1 MSDSDS
7 ESELIGRKHQEL
19 QALAY
24 FTKKK
29 LDFEYDTSDIPEFE
43 SVIRSRPDFLFR
55 GEINVIVEIDE
66 NAHAGYS
73 PDDEVSRMKTI
84 WKAFDKNVVF
94 IRLAVDRSKELS
106 GRILKDVYHMILEYQ
121 SLTDTRSRLV
131 VHYVNYPSKELKKY
145 RRYNG
150 NINIVNFENVEDF
163 EEEDEDDT
171 PSTVT
176 TVTTTTTVDKTQFT
190 CDRCGYEATQKCNL
204 RTHIINSCVFT
215 KKIAMPNALKPSS
228 NTCARCGFNA
238 ARSRNLRLHLS
249 RKKVC
254 VPKDSKSAIP
264 REDLIKQIDDSKKN
278 KTFICSYCSKLYTTD
293 KTLTAH
299 KKICPLANKIVPL
312 TQEQFDNLVARTV
325 HFT

>member
-7 ESELIGRKHQEL
+7 ESELVGRKHQEL

-131 VHYVNYPSKELKKY
+131 VHYVNYPYKELKKY

-150 NINIVNFENVEDF
+150 NINIVNFEDD
-163 EEEDEDDT
+163 EDEDDIDDDNEDEDEDDEVPVT
-171 PSTVT
+171 T
-176 TVTTTTTVDKTQFT
+176 TVTTITTTTTTTTTIDTNQFK
-190 CDRCGYEATQKCNL
+190 CYRCGYKANCSRDL
-204 RTHIINSCVFT
+204 RSHLNRKYVC
-215 KKIAMPNALKPSS
+215 KPLDD
-228 NTCARCGFNA
+228 NR
-238 ARSRNLRLHLS
+238 
-249 RKKVC
+249 
-254 VPKDSKSAIP
+254 DIP
-264 REDLIKQIDDSKKN
+264 REDLLKELNEIGSDKRFK
-278 KTFICSYCSKLYTTD
+278 CEYCKKLYSTKPNLTRHI
-293 KTLTAH
+293 KTC
-299 KKICPLANKIVPL
+299 KEANKSIRITKKEL
-312 TQEQFDNLVARTV
+312 KDMNRELLEDFKASQASYYY
-325 HFT
+325 H